1 MSKII
6 MKTPDNLEELI
17 ECLKNADENTG
28 LISGG
33 TDFVIQLRQKKLYSG
48 TIVDLSRIR
57 DFRYIREDGDLIR
70 IGATSTLTEIS
81 ENELVKKYL
90 PSLAEAAG
98 QVGSTQI
105 RNRGT
110 IAGNIGNSSPC
121 ADTVPPLMS
130 VDARLKVVNGE
141 GKISER
147 TLDEVIFGSG
157 RNNLK
162 FNEAIIEIVFP
173 KLADGYISAFTK
185 LGTRKAVTISKING
199 AVVLKYNSYDNL
211 IEEARVFVG
220 ALGPKAFRS
229 EIAEKVLINK
239 TPSEKLFREFSDAL
253 TEQVDISIA
262 GRNSQAYKREAIKG
276 VAHDIFYK
284 LFGNV
289 VSGGDR

>member
-1 MSKII
+1 MSEII
-6 MKTPDNLEELI
+6 MKTPDNLDELI

-48 TIVDLSRIR
+48 TIVDVSRL
-57 DFRYIREDGDLIR
+57 DDLRYIREDGDLIR
-70 IGATSTLTEIS
+70 IGATATLTEIS

-130 VDARLKVVNGE
+130 VDAKLRIVNGE
-141 GKISER
+141 GEISEK
-147 TLDEVIFGSG
+147 TLDEVVFGSG

-162 FNEAIIEIVFP
+162 FDEAIIEIVFP
-173 KLADGYISAFTK
+173 KLTEGYISAFTK
-185 LGTRKAVTISKING
+185 LGTRTAVTISKING
-199 AVVLKYNSYDNL
+199 AVALKYNSQDNL

-229 EIAEKVLINK
+229 EIAEKTLINK
-239 TPSEKLFREFSDAL
+239 APSAELFKEFSDAL

-262 GRNSQAYKREAIKG
+262 GRNSQVYKREAIKG

-289 VSGGDR
+289 VPGGDR